1 LWRDFTDKNLVNMI
15 FLQSKFNYHLASNF
29 ALASTTCLLSLTSLA
44 NPIIKPDKSQA
55 ETVNISEQQICP
67 SVNLRP
73 KRTFDTAKYRV
84 HICRGNKENPLGY
97 YVRFSRDDDNKM
109 TIPVSRV
116 NGETYIAIKGVL
128 VYTVT
133 PYDMV
138 VRKLI
143 DKQSRVI
150 QRERV
155 NRAIDGDGQA
165 LTRGC
170 PDGNNTFVEA
180 ETRSFLIYICGAQYP
195 LSYIAIARDS
205 NEKMTI
211 PLQNY
216 NPSRGTKA
224 NSYLATKGN
233 IQCILTQNV
242 LKISQDGRTIIK
254 EKVLRWN

>member
-1 LWRDFTDKNLVNMI
+1 MI
-15 FLQSKFNYHLASNF
+15 FLQSKFNYRLACNL
-29 ALASTTCLLSLTSLA
+29 ALASTTCLLSLTPLA
-44 NPIIKPDKSQA
+44 NLRIKQEKNKA
-55 ETVNISEQQICP
+55 ETGNIREQQVCP

-73 KRTFDTAKYRV
+73 KRTFDTTKYRV
-84 HICRGNKENPLGY
+84 YICRGNKENPLGY
-97 YVRFSRDDDNKM
+97 YVRILRDDDNKI
-109 TIPVSRV
+109 TIPVTRV

-128 VYTVT
+128 VYIVT

-138 VRKLI
+138 VKKVI
-143 DKQSRVI
+143 DKQTRVI

-180 ETRSFLIYICGAQYP
+180 ETRSFLVYICGAQHP
-195 LSYIAIARDS
+195 LSYVAIARDS

-233 IQCILTQNV
+233 IRCILTQNV